1 MEALVHAM
9 LSNALAA
16 AGLALIPAVLTRA
29 GRSPA
34 LVHSLW
40 LLVLLKLVTPPLVT
54 LPFELPLP
62 RQHPPV
68 RSSAGVTEPEQVA
81 ASAEWGRRNRNNA
94 GIGGQPIVRRF
105 RARTQG
111 YCWSRGSGFR
121 LRARPFAP

>member
-54 LPFELPLP
+54 LPFQLPVSAPWSVVPSTWPQSGFAADTPTLTLPHKGGGDYQEGPLP
-62 RQHPPV
+62 WHPTP
-68 RSSAGVTEPEQVA
+68 S
-81 ASAEWGRRNRNNA
+81 RR
-94 GIGGQPIVRRF
+94 
-105 RARTQG
+105 
-111 YCWSRGSGFR
+111 
-121 LRARPFAP
+121 